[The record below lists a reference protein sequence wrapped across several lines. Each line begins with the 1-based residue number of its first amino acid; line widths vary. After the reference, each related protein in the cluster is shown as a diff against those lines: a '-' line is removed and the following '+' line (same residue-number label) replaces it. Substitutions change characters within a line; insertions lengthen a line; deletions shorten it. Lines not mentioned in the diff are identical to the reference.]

1 MRSFLAINKR
11 NLGLYFRD
19 YSAVFFSLLSMLII
33 IVLMVFFL
41 GDINNGDLLD
51 AIKLVPGRGGESDVD
66 MIKNFSF
73 LWTCAGIMT
82 INASTVTHAFYSN
95 MIKDRTGNRLNS
107 LFVMPVKRPVFV
119 LGYISAAWLAGVVMS
134 VVTLIVTE
142 IIGVCNG
149 IDVLP
154 LETHLQLLLLI
165 MLNTF
170 VYSAIMFLFATLIK
184 SQSAWSGIGI
194 ILGTLAGFLGGIY
207 FPLGSMSD
215 TMQKTVKCFPFI
227 YGTSLFRKVM
237 LQPLE
242 NSLFDGTPE
251 IIRNE
256 VDKTMGMDLFL
267 GNTQLSEVG
276 KAGILVAV
284 GFVFII
290 FSTLCLTLSKKKDR

>member
-41 GDINNGDLLD
+41 GDINNHDLLE
-51 AIKLVPGRGGESDVD
+51 AIKLVPGRGGEDDANTV
-66 MIKNFSF
+66 KNFSF

-119 LGYISAAWLAGVVMS
+119 LSYVSAAWAAGVVMS
-134 VVTLIVTE
+134 IITLAVTE
-142 IIGVCNG
+142 IIGVING
-149 IDVLP
+149 VDILP
-154 LETHLQLLLLI
+154 FNTQLELVLLI

-170 VYSAIMFLFATLIK
+170 VYSTIMFLFATLIK
-184 SQSAWSGIGI
+184 SQSAWSGVGI

-207 FPLGSMSD
+207 FPLGSMSG
-215 TMQKTVKCFPFI
+215 TMQKVVKCFPFI
-227 YGTSLFRKVM
+227 YGTSLFRKIM
-237 LQPLE
+237 LKPLE
-242 NSLFDGTPE
+242 NSFFEGTPE
-251 IIRNE
+251 IIRSE

-267 GNTQLSEVG
+267 GNNQLSDPG
-276 KAGILVAV
+276 KAGILIAV
-284 GFVFII
+284 GVIFII
-290 FSTLCLTLSKKKDR
+290 ISTLCLTFGKQKDR

>member
-41 GDINNGDLLD
+41 GDINNHDLLE
-51 AIKLVPGRGGESDVD
+51 AIKLVPGRGGEDDANNV
-66 MIKNFSF
+66 KNFSF

-119 LGYISAAWLAGVVMS
+119 LSYVSAAWAAGVVMS
-134 VVTLIVTE
+134 IITLAVTE
-142 IIGVCNG
+142 IIGVING
-149 IDVLP
+149 VDILP
-154 LETHLQLLLLI
+154 FNTQLELVLLI

-170 VYSAIMFLFATLIK
+170 VYSTIMFLFATLIK
-184 SQSAWSGIGI
+184 SQSAWSGVGI

-207 FPLGSMSD
+207 FPLGSMSG
-215 TMQKTVKCFPFI
+215 TMQKVVKCFPFI
-227 YGTSLFRKVM
+227 YGTSLFRKIM
-237 LQPLE
+237 LKPLE
-242 NSLFDGTPE
+242 NSFFEGTPE
-251 IIRNE
+251 IIRSE

-267 GNTQLSEVG
+267 GNNQLSDPG
-276 KAGILVAV
+276 KTGILIAV
-284 GFVFII
+284 GVVFII
-290 FSTLCLTLSKKKDR
+290 ISTLCLTFGKQKDR

>member
-19 YSAVFFSLLSMLII
+19 HAAVFFSLLSMMII

-41 GDINNGDLLD
+41 GDVNNSDLLN
-51 AIKLVPGRGGESDVD
+51 AIKLIPGRGGDDDVNT
-66 MIKNFSF
+66 IKNFSF

-82 INASTVTHAFYSN
+82 INASTVTHAFFSN

-119 LGYISAAWLAGVVMS
+119 LGYVTAAWAAGVVMS
-134 VVTLIVTE
+134 ILTLIVTE
-142 IIGVCNG
+142 IIGLVNG
-149 IDVLP
+149 IDLLP
-154 LETHLQLLLLI
+154 VATLFKLVLLI

-170 VYSAIMFLFATLIK
+170 VYSTIMFLLATLIK

-207 FPLGSMSD
+207 FPMGSMSE
-215 TMQKTVKCFPFI
+215 TMQKVVKFFPFI

-237 LQPLE
+237 LSPIE
-242 NSLFDGTPE
+242 DSFFEAAPS
-251 IIRNE
+251 IIRTE
-256 VDKTMGMDLFL
+256 VDREMGMDLFI
-267 GNTQLSEVG
+267 GTSQLSEPG

-284 GFVFII
+284 GVTFIVL
-290 FSTLCLTLSKKKDR
+290 STLCLSLGKKKDR

>member
-41 GDINNGDLLD
+41 GDINNHDLLE
-51 AIKLVPGRGGESDVD
+51 AIKLVPGRGGEDDANTV
-66 MIKNFSF
+66 KNFSF

-119 LGYISAAWLAGVVMS
+119 LSYVSAAWAAGVVMS
-134 VVTLIVTE
+134 IITLAVTE
-142 IIGVCNG
+142 IIGVING
-149 IDVLP
+149 VDILP
-154 LETHLQLLLLI
+154 FNTQLELVLLI

-170 VYSAIMFLFATLIK
+170 VYSTIMFLFATLIK
-184 SQSAWSGIGI
+184 SQSAWSGVGI

-207 FPLGSMSD
+207 FPLGSMSG
-215 TMQKTVKCFPFI
+215 TMQKVVKCFPFI
-227 YGTSLFRKVM
+227 YGTSLFRKIM
-237 LQPLE
+237 LKPLE
-242 NSLFDGTPE
+242 NSFFEGTPE
-251 IIRNE
+251 IIRSE

-267 GNTQLSEVG
+267 GNNQLSDPA
-276 KAGILVAV
+276 KAGILIAV
-284 GFVFII
+284 SVVFII
-290 FSTLCLTLSKKKDR
+290 TSTLCLTFGKKKDR

>member
-41 GDINNGDLLD
+41 GDINNHDLLE
-51 AIKLVPGRGGESDVD
+51 AIKLVPGRGGEDDANNV
-66 MIKNFSF
+66 KNFSF

-119 LGYISAAWLAGVVMS
+119 LSYVSAAWAAGVVMS
-134 VVTLIVTE
+134 IITLAVTE
-142 IIGVCNG
+142 IIGVING
-149 IDVLP
+149 VDILP
-154 LETHLQLLLLI
+154 FNTQLELVLLI

-170 VYSAIMFLFATLIK
+170 VYSTIMFLFATLIK
-184 SQSAWSGIGI
+184 SQSAWSGVGI

-207 FPLGSMSD
+207 FPLGSMSG
-215 TMQKTVKCFPFI
+215 TMQKVVKCFPFI
-227 YGTSLFRKVM
+227 YGTSLFRKIM
-237 LQPLE
+237 LKPLE
-242 NSLFDGTPE
+242 NSFFEGTPE
-251 IIRNE
+251 IIRSE

-267 GNTQLSEVG
+267 GNNQLSDPG
-276 KAGILVAV
+276 KAGILIAV
-284 GFVFII
+284 GVVFII
-290 FSTLCLTLSKKKDR
+290 ISTLCLTFGKQKDR

>member
-11 NLGLYFRD
+11 NLALYFRD

-51 AIKLVPGRGGESDVD
+51 AIKLVPGRGGADD
-66 MIKNFSF
+66 AATIKNFSF

-119 LGYISAAWLAGVVMS
+119 LGYVSAAWVAGVVMS
-134 VVTLIVTE
+134 IVTLVVTE
-142 IIGVCNG
+142 IIGIING
-149 IDVLP
+149 MEMLP
-154 LETHLQLLLLI
+154 LETHFELLLLI

-170 VYSAIMFLFATLIK
+170 VYSTIMFMLATVIK

-215 TMQKTVKCFPFI
+215 AMQKTVKCFPFI
-227 YGTSLFRKVM
+227 YGTSLFRKIM
-237 LQPLE
+237 LKPLE
-242 NSLFDGTPE
+242 NSLFEGTPE
-251 IIRNE
+251 LIRSE
-256 VDKTMGMDLFL
+256 VDRRMGMDLFL
-267 GNTQLSEVG
+267 GNTQLSEAG
-276 KAGILVAV
+276 KAGILIAV
-284 GFVFII
+284 GVVFII
-290 FSTLCLTLSKKKDR
+290 FSTFCLSLSKKKDR

>member
-33 IVLMVFFL
+33 IILMVFFL
-41 GDINNGDLLD
+41 GDINNADLLD
-51 AIKLVPGRGGESDVD
+51 AIKLVPGRGGQEDAD
-66 MIKNFSF
+66 MIRNFSF

-119 LGYISAAWLAGVVMS
+119 LGYITAAWLAGVAMS

-142 IIGVCNG
+142 IIGVLNG
-149 IDVLP
+149 VDVLP
-154 LETHLQLLLLI
+154 AATHIQLILLI

-170 VYSAIMFLFATLIK
+170 VYSTIMFLFATLIK

-237 LQPLE
+237 LAPLE
-242 NSLFDGTPE
+242 NSLFDGTPD
-251 IIRNE
+251 IIRSE
-256 VDKTMGMDLFL
+256 VDKAMGMDLFF
-267 GNTQLSEVG
+267 GSTQLSEFG

-284 GFVFII
+284 GVVFII